1 MVTLI
6 NKDGSL
12 LGEFEGEDSLF
23 RYLQESLNSLGGQ
36 EAQRWQFT
44 QKPPEDFVTL
54 VKEREEASLIYK
66 AWQAYL
72 EERDFIIIGTGN
84 AKKLSVF
91 VVTPD
96 LNVAA
101 LKREWCK
108 LYCAAFGMR
117 IRIG

>member
-1 MVTLI
+1 MIKLLT
-6 NKDGSL
+6 KDGSL
-12 LGEFEGEDSLF
+12 LRQFEGEEALF
-23 RYLQESLNSLGGQ
+23 RYLQATVKAAGGQ

-44 QKPPEDFVTL
+44 QSSPEDFVTL
-54 VKEREEASLIYK
+54 IKEREEASLIYK

-84 AKKLSVF
+84 AKKLSLF

-108 LYCAAFGMR
+108 RYCAAFGMR
-117 IRIG
+117 IQIG

>member
-1 MVTLI
+1 MIKLL

-12 LGEFEGEDSLF
+12 VGEFEGEDALF
-23 RYLQESLNSLGGQ
+23 RYLQAIANAAGGQ

-44 QKPPEDFVTL
+44 QKPPDGL
-54 VKEREEASLIYK
+54 MALIKEREEASLIYK
-66 AWQAYL
+66 AWQAYS

-84 AKKLSVF
+84 AKKLSLF
-91 VVTPD
+91 VVTRD

-108 LYCAAFGMR
+108 MYCAAFGMR
-117 IRIG
+117 IRMG

>member
-1 MVTLI
+1 MIKLL

-12 LGEFEGEDSLF
+12 VSEFEGEDALF
-23 RYLQESLNSLGGQ
+23 RYLQASLNAAGGQ

-44 QKPPEDFVTL
+44 QNPPEDFVTL
-54 VKEREEASLIYK
+54 IKEREEASLIYK

-84 AKKLSVF
+84 AKKLSLF

-108 LYCAAFGMR
+108 MYCAAFGMP
-117 IRIG
+117 IRMG